1 MARQRIT
8 VMARTKAKNSMGKKV
23 KEELR
28 SLVGPTRSEKGCINY
43 DLHQPA
49 DDPALFMVYENWKD
63 MKSLDKH
70 LETPSLKAFM
80 EKAKK
85 TLAGPVQ
92 ITLWVM
98 VSPRDRRGL
107 RSAGGR
113 SRGKK

>member
-1 MARQRIT
+1 MANQRIT
-8 VMARTKAKNSMGKKV
+8 VMARIKAKKGMEKKV
-23 KEELR
+23 KEELL

-43 DLHQPA
+43 DLHQSA
-49 DDPALFMVYENWKD
+49 DDSALFMVYENWKD

-70 LETPSLKAFM
+70 LETPYLKAFV

-85 TLAGPVQ
+85 LLTGPVQ

-107 RSAGGR
+107 GSAGGR